1 MSLVARSIAAIDGQS
16 VAALLPAIAE
26 YKHQAQ
32 KHQDE
37 VAACLDRIGTSPIT
51 WRRRR
56 SHSGPPSLGAMAT
69 PALLA
74 TTNPSS
80 VLLPREGKGNHA
92 STSIVAGEFAPDA
105 RHRPVALFPATSQ
118 ADTVRFNRSIL
129 RPTTAFACRPS
140 MPALARR

>member
-80 VLLPREGKGNHA
+80 VLLPRKGKG
-92 STSIVAGEFAPDA
+92 IMPA
-105 RHRPVALFPATSQ
+105 RPSWQGNLRLTLV
-118 ADTVRFNRSIL
+118 TVRSPSFRRPA
-129 RPTTAFACRPS
+129 RPTPFAS
-140 MPALARR
+140 IDQS